1 MPDPDSPSRGRLLF
15 RLIVALAALLLA
27 WLTDPNEFDPRP
39 SAVEVGGRTDAL
51 DG

>member
-1 MPDPDSPSRGRLLF
+1 MPDPDSPSRGRFLF